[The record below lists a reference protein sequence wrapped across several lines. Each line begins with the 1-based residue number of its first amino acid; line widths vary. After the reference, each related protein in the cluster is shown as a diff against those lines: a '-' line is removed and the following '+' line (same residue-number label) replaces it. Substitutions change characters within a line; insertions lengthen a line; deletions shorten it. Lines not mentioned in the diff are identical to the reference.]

1 MGRIVALSGGIGT
14 GKSTVAAL
22 LRELGAVVIDADAL
36 VREVQS
42 PGSLAIDEIAEVF
55 GPSVIREGGEL
66 DREKLGALVFRDPE
80 ARARL
85 EAIVHPRVRALMAR
99 RIQEAQAS
107 GVPLVVLDI
116 PLLFETGRGGFETTI
131 LVYALEAQQI
141 ERQVARNGYSR
152 EEALRRVRAQMPI
165 EDKRKLADHVIDN
178 SGTLEETRRQVAE
191 LYARLTAS

>member
-178 SGTLEETRRQVAE
+178 SSTLEETRRQVAE